1 MDPLQTPEGGPD
13 PASVRDAFKR
23 RRGHWN
29 DDWEAMLGYSPAY
42 VTAYLE
48 FSAYV
53 ADRGTLSP
61 KFRELIYVATNCTPT
76 HMFEKGLR
84 NHARQALALGATR
97 DELMAVVATVSA
109 MGFHSYVIAAGAVAD
124 VAPVA
129 TDAASADAVRAEH
142 AALFGDVDDAFNVGI
157 GLDPAF
163 HACWLDFAKAP
174 LGGTTAGLTA
184 KEAHLISLAVQV
196 QCTQLN
202 ATGARL
208 HARAAMAHGATADEV
223 LDVARLVSSMGIHA
237 MVFALPVINE
247 LTINE
252 QTGASA

>member
-1 MDPLQTPEGGPD
+1 MFGSSATGID
-13 PASVRDAFKR
+13 PASVRAEFTR

-42 VTAYLE
+42 VAAYLE

-84 NHARQALALGATR
+84 NHARQAIALGATR

-109 MGFHSYVIAAGAVAD
+109 MGYFSYVLTAQAVAD
-124 VAPVA
+124 
-129 TDAASADAVRAEH
+129 ADAGAAAVPNTSLMDQVRADH
-142 AALFGDVDDAFNVGI
+142 AALYGNVQGEFDVALR
-157 GLDPAF
+157 LDPEF
-163 HACWLDFAKAP
+163 HARWLDFANAP
-174 LGGTTAGLTA
+174 LCGPTAALSP
-184 KEAHLISLAVQV
+184 KEAHLISLAVHA
-196 QCTQLN
+196 QCTQLDS
-202 ATGARL
+202 TGARL
-208 HARAAMAHGATADEV
+208 HARAALAHGASVEEV
-223 LDVARLVSSMGIHA
+223 LDVARLVASMGIHA

-247 LTINE
+247 LTGG
-252 QTGASA
+252 TP

>member
-1 MDPLQTPEGGPD
+1 MGPLQTPEGGPD
-13 PASVRDAFKR
+13 PASVREAFKR

-42 VTAYLE
+42 VAAYLE

-61 KFRELIYVATNCTPT
+61 KFRELLYVATNCTPT
-76 HMFEKGLR
+76 HMFDKGLR

-109 MGFHSYVIAAGAVAD
+109 MGFHSYVTAAGAVAD
-124 VAPVA
+124 AVPALPRTA
-129 TDAASADAVRAEH
+129 DADAVRADH
-142 AALFGDVDDAFNVGI
+142 AALFGDVDAAFGVGI
-157 GLDPAF
+157 ALDPVF
-163 HACWLDFAKAP
+163 HARWLDFSSAP
-174 LGGTTAGLTA
+174 LRGPTAVLSA
-184 KEAHLISLAVQV
+184 KDAHLISLAVHV

-202 ATGARL
+202 AAGARA
-208 HARAAMAHGATADEV
+208 HAQAALSQGASVDEV

-247 LTINE
+247 LTGG
-252 QTGASA
+252 TV

>member
-1 MDPLQTPEGGPD
+1 MDPLQTPESDPD
-13 PASVRDAFKR
+13 PASVREAFKR

-29 DDWEAMLGYSPAY
+29 DDWEAMLAYSPGY
-42 VTAYLE
+42 VAAYLE

-109 MGFHSYVIAAGAVAD
+109 MGFHSYVIAAGAVVD
-124 VAPVA
+124 VAPAA
-129 TDAASADAVRAEH
+129 TDAASVDAVRADH
-142 AALFGDVDDAFNVGI
+142 AALFGNVDDAFDVGI
-157 GLDPAF
+157 GFDPAF
-163 HACWLDFAKAP
+163 HARWLNFANAP
-174 LGGTTAGLTA
+174 LHGTSAALTA
-184 KEAHLISLAVQV
+184 KESHLISLAVHV

-202 ATGARL
+202 AAGARL
-208 HARAAMAHGATADEV
+208 HARAALAHGATVDEV

-247 LTINE
+247 LT
-252 QTGASA
+252 GADA